1 VKELKPKFMP
11 HTADW
16 ALIVSP
22 TSGTCGVTG
31 LATTQWYMHMISY
44 DR

>member
-16 ALIVSP
+16 ALFVESE
-22 TSGTCGVTG
+22 
-31 LATTQWYMHMISY
+31 QWNMQGDWPGFHSVVPA
-44 DR
+44 